1 MTTGG
6 RSADGDVQGF
16 AAVSTGPSLPS
27 SATLRRRRRFFRHL
41 IAYVAGN
48 LVLLAV
54 WLVVGVT
61 TDSWFF
67 WPVFV
72 LAGWGLLLD
81 VHAWRTYGRPSIE
94 RAPDR

>member
-6 RSADGDVQGF
+6 RAADRDVPTPVGGSA
-16 AAVSTGPSLPS
+16 TPLPS
-27 SATLRRRRRFFRHL
+27 TDTLRRRRHFFRHL
-41 IAYVAGN
+41 LAYVAGN

-61 TDSWFF
+61 TGSWFF

-81 VHAWRTYGRPSIE
+81 VHAWRAYGRPSIE
-94 RAPDR
+94 RNADR

>member
-1 MTTGG
+1 M
-6 RSADGDVQGF
+6 AF
-16 AAVSTGPSLPS
+16 
-27 SATLRRRRRFFRHL
+27 
-41 IAYVAGN
+41 VAGN

-81 VHAWRTYGRPSIE
+81 VHAWRAYGPSSTG
-94 RAPDR
+94 RAADR